1 MSSLDAFLKECPVD
15 FSVDPEP
22 RPATSYKYFLRG
34 KGATLGVL
42 FENSTHLFFE
52 WVLEEGR
59 PVSYRPELRYK
70 AWPKHRVAK
79 WLRSG
84 IWELAT
90 ERPAPAC
97 SGDKVL
103 G

>member
-1 MSSLDAFLKECPVD
+1 MSTLDAFLKECPAD

-22 RPATSYKYFLRG
+22 RSATSYKYYLRG

-70 AWPKHRVAK
+70 AWPKHRVAD

-84 IWELAT
+84 LWEI
-90 ERPAPAC
+90 ENEQPAPIQ
-97 SGDKVL
+97 SGDSVL
-103 G
+103 R